1 MREIKKEEMIKVE
14 GGTNGIFIGSVIG
27 IVVTFI
33 VGVLH
38 GYSNPKTCND

>member
-1 MREIKKEEMIKVE
+1 MREIKKEEMKMVE
-14 GGTNGIFIGSVIG
+14 GGANGIFVGSIIG

>member
-1 MREIKKEEMIKVE
+1 MREVHKEEMKIID
-14 GGTNGIFIGSVIG
+14 GGANGLFVGSVIG
-27 IVVTFI
+27 VVVTFI